1 MSVGFCFCGGVD
13 PPPSLRT
20 AYHLDMEGGGRWTT
34 LGEMNT
40 GRWGHQAAVIDGRVV
55 VVGGTDSD
63 YNKIDSVEEMD
74 EDGTWRIL
82 PGVTLKTPRTG
93 FYATVVKKN
102 IVCP

>member
-1 MSVGFCFCGGVD
+1 MYAQFARKVSQTGNLYFDV
-13 PPPSLRT
+13 
-20 AYHLDMEGGGRWTT
+20 

-40 GRWGHQAAVIDGRVV
+40 ARRGHQAAVIDGRVV

-63 YNKIDSVEEMD
+63 YNKIDSLEEMD